1 MDSPAAFSRFT
12 SIKPSLAG
20 LPAHTL
26 SWNGCGQAFWQ
37 RPVRI
42 SLLAFIPLVRRGWSA
57 AGLEEHC
64 PKRADHPPGHALSGR
79 ILLGSDRAGA
89 QPPGDGTQAH
99 ALARC
104 GESNGSGQASGE
116 FCCCLLGGMAQR
128 ARQGILLIELQG
140 TVILSG
146 AA

>member
-1 MDSPAAFSRFT
+1 MEESSTQARRPQAWGDAGPARTLLRGMDSPAAFSRFT

-79 ILLGSDRAGA
+79 IL
-89 QPPGDGTQAH
+89 
-99 ALARC
+99 
-104 GESNGSGQASGE
+104 
-116 FCCCLLGGMAQR
+116 
-128 ARQGILLIELQG
+128 
-140 TVILSG
+140 
-146 AA
+146 